1 MHPINHLMMFMIRL
15 LPEGLVKP
23 VAMRYIAGERL
34 EDAIRVLRDL
44 HSKKMMA
51 TVDVLGENVS
61 TKEESLQAAK
71 AGETFWKR
79 SKKITYTRAFWG
91 AVVFLFDATV
101 SGKSS
106 DRPLCPPG
114 DLIPKFLISNNSVIS
129 FLLGQAT
136 MIISG
141 RSTHLFIQSG
151 GEKDGTLWGTKKS
164 LCRN

>member
-71 AGETFWKR
+71 AGEDVLEAIEKDHLHA
-79 SKKITYTRAFWG
+79 S
-91 AVVFLFDATV
+91 
-101 SGKSS
+101 
-106 DRPLCPPG
+106 
-114 DLIPKFLISNNSVIS
+114 
-129 FLLGQAT
+129 LLGSSGILIRCDGFRKILRSPA
-136 MIISG
+136 MSSRRSYPEISK
-141 RSTHLFIQSG
+141 IQ
-151 GEKDGTLWGTKKS
+151 
-164 LCRN
+164 

>member
-71 AGETFWKR
+71 AGEDVLEAIEKDHLHA
-79 SKKITYTRAFWG
+79 S
-91 AVVFLFDATV
+91 
-101 SGKSS
+101 
-106 DRPLCPPG
+106 
-114 DLIPKFLISNNSVIS
+114 
-129 FLLGQAT
+129 LLGC
-136 MIISG
+136 SG
-141 RSTHLFIQSG
+141 ILIRCDDFRKTLRSPGMCSRRSYPEIPNIQ
-151 GEKDGTLWGTKKS
+151 
-164 LCRN
+164 